1 MNWSWK
7 NQELEVMF
15 RQLEEAMRYTLKTL
29 VRQTLFSYEIEMKN
43 LRELECRIPWMCV
56 YTV

>member
-1 MNWSWK
+1 
-7 NQELEVMF
+7 MF

-43 LRELECRIPWMCV
+43 LRELESRIPWMCV